1 MKCDFMGRKRLRY
14 HFHCLSDFVYR
25 YKCHQSSQN
34 VDLEEEFLHAAEFG
48 DIPSV
53 KRILDQT
60 PEMNV
65 DCIDALGRTA
75 LRLAVKNEHLEV
87 NKQLMTIW
95 MIYWSKYPTPSL
107 TKKITAIKVLLKSLL
122 CNLCV
127 GRLWAFGFW
136 GFYEFIKWV
145 WWIWNRLNFP
155 KCLKNG

>member
-87 NKQLMTIW
+87 KKTINDDMNDILVKIPNIIINKKKLQQL
-95 MIYWSKYPTPSL
+95 
-107 TKKITAIKVLLKSLL
+107 
-122 CNLCV
+122 
-127 GRLWAFGFW
+127 
-136 GFYEFIKWV
+136 
-145 WWIWNRLNFP
+145 
-155 KCLKNG
+155 KC

>member
-1 MKCDFMGRKRLRY
+1 MNWCNILLNALKTEWVKTGDIFHYTRRTKFVMKCDFMGRKRLRY

-107 TKKITAIKVLLKSLL
+107 TKKSYS
-122 CNLCV
+122 N
-127 GRLWAFGFW
+127 
-136 GFYEFIKWV
+136 
-145 WWIWNRLNFP
+145 
-155 KCLKNG
+155 

>member
-1 MKCDFMGRKRLRY
+1 MNWCNILLNALKTESVKTGDIFHHTRRNKFVMKCDFMGRKRLRY

-107 TKKITAIKVLLKSLL
+107 TKKSYS
-122 CNLCV
+122 N
-127 GRLWAFGFW
+127 
-136 GFYEFIKWV
+136 
-145 WWIWNRLNFP
+145 
-155 KCLKNG
+155 

>member
-1 MKCDFMGRKRLRY
+1 MLSALKTEYVKTGDSFNFTRRNKFVMKCDFFMGRKRLRY
-14 HFHCLSDFVYR
+14 HFHCLSDLVYR

-34 VDLEEEFLHAAEFG
+34 VDVEEEFLHAAEFG

-87 NKQLMTIW
+87 NYKQ
-95 MIYWSKYPTPSL
+95 
-107 TKKITAIKVLLKSLL
+107 
-122 CNLCV
+122 
-127 GRLWAFGFW
+127 
-136 GFYEFIKWV
+136 YE
-145 WWIWNRLNFP
+145 
-155 KCLKNG
+155 

>member
-1 MKCDFMGRKRLRY
+1 MMKCNLFMGRKRLRY
-14 HFHCLSDFVYR
+14 HFRCVSDILFR

-53 KRILDQT
+53 KRILGQT

-87 NKQLMTIW
+87 K
-95 MIYWSKYPTPSL
+95 P
-107 TKKITAIKVLLKSLL
+107 
-122 CNLCV
+122 
-127 GRLWAFGFW
+127 
-136 GFYEFIKWV
+136 
-145 WWIWNRLNFP
+145 
-155 KCLKNG
+155 

>member
-87 NKQLMTIW
+87 KKTINDD
-95 MIYWSKYPTPSL
+95 MNDILVKIPNTIIN
-107 TKKITAIKVLLKSLL
+107 KKITAIKVLSRY
-122 CNLCV
+122 CAIYVWEDN
-127 GRLWAFGFW
+127 GRLDFEIFMNSSNEFDEFGTDKIFQ
-136 GFYEFIKWV
+136 
-145 WWIWNRLNFP
+145 NA
-155 KCLKNG
+155 